1 MQPRFARYQ
10 NLWTCCNYLLSAGFT
25 ARALAEQLQRTEV
38 LALDFSAAASEGADQ
53 TATAASD
60 LATPVTQQHST
71 SSATNATISRTT
83 SGLEESR
90 QLKAELKARGLSTK
104 GSKAE
109 LRARLAGAA
118 DGRVPI

>member
-38 LALDFSAAASEGADQ
+38 LALDFSAAASERAD
-53 TATAASD
+53 SD